1 MRETMYEY
9 AGGDPA
15 FLRLAT
21 AHHARCL
28 ADEMLNHPFSHH
40 DGHPQ
45 HVERLASY
53 WAEVFGGPPV
63 FTEECGGHS
72 SMLGMHAHMG
82 MPEEMGDRFA
92 ACFDAA
98 TDDAGLPGDAEFRGA
113 LHAYMRWAVD
123 EVMTYDPPE
132 SVVPAD
138 LAVPRWSWDGLV
150 SGG

>member
-1 MRETMYEY
+1 MRETIYEY

-28 ADEMLNHPFSHH
+28 ADEVLNHPFSHV
-40 DGHPQ
+40 GGNPR

-63 FTEECGGHS
+63 FTEDCGGQS

-82 MPEEMGDRFA
+82 MQADLGDRFL
-92 ACFDAA
+92 ACFVAA
-98 TDDAGLPGDAEFRGA
+98 ADDAGLPEDPEFRDA
-113 LHAYMRWAVD
+113 LRAYMRWAVD
-123 EVMTYDPPE
+123 EVMSYDPPE
-132 SVVPAD
+132 SVVPVGA
-138 LAVPRWSWDGLV
+138 AVPHWSWDGLQPID
-150 SGG
+150 